1 MLNIIKG
8 FNHMALNIIPADQ
21 ALLVQAI
28 IVYLYADPGLGKTSI
43 GFTGDKAISFDFD
56 KGSHRTGEL
65 RRGAVVQVNQ
75 WSDVAD
81 LTVNDLQPFNTI
93 VIDTVGA
100 MLESIKTHLMLNN
113 TNKQKDGSL
122 KLKAQGLANNIFK
135 QYVNS
140 FIASGKDVVFIAH
153 ASEDQNGDQVI
164 YRPDLGGK
172 NRNELYRIADIM
184 GYLTTVTTGEGK
196 NARVISFSPC
206 PTHHAKN
213 AGDLGLKIIN
223 DKGVEIQTGEVWVPD
238 LRTTPNFLADL
249 IKQAKDHINTM
260 SPEQLANMK
269 AQEDLANWEQSCNEA
284 QYATHINELTETLPA
299 KDHPYY
305 HSMRQMMI
313 WHAKERLG
321 CDFNKEI
328 SRWVG
333 PAEFN
338 GLTDQQRDDLQAFID
353 ERGLDVKTVCEY
365 LGVDA
370 LTQIEASKFEAVKA
384 EIDKLAKEGTQ
395 A

>member
-1 MLNIIKG
+1 
-8 FNHMALNIIPADQ
+8 MALKIITAEQP
-21 ALLVQAI
+21 LLVQAI

-65 RRGAVVQVNQ
+65 RRGAVVQVQQ
-75 WSDVAD
+75 WADVAN
-81 LTVNDLQPFNTI
+81 LTPNDLAPFNTI

-100 MLESIKTHLMLNN
+100 MLESIKTHLMSNS
-113 TNKQKDGSL
+113 TNRQKDGSL

-140 FIASGKDVVFIAH
+140 LISSGKDVVFIAH
-153 ASEDQNGDQVI
+153 ASEDQSGDQIV

-196 NARVISFSPC
+196 NARLISFKPS

-213 AGDLGLKIIN
+213 SGGLGGD
-223 DKGVEIQTGEVWVPD
+223 TGEVWVPD
-238 LRTTPNFLADL
+238 LKTSPTFLADL

-269 AQEDLANWEQSCNEA
+269 AQEDFSHWEQSCNEA
-284 QYATHINELTETLPA
+284 QHAGDINDLTETLPE
-299 KDHPYY
+299 KDHLYY
-305 HSMRQMMI
+305 QSMRQMLI

-321 CDFNKEI
+321 CNFNKESNRWIGATEFIGI
-328 SRWVG
+328 SD
-333 PAEFN
+333 
-338 GLTDQQRDDLQAFID
+338 TQRDELQTFIA
-353 ERGLDVKTVCEY
+353 ERGLDIKGICEHFG
-365 LGVDA
+365 LDA
-370 LTQIEASKFEAVKA
+370 LTQIEASKLEAVKA
-384 EIDKLAKEGTQ
+384 EIDQIAK
-395 A
+395 ASMSA

>member
-1 MLNIIKG
+1 
-8 FNHMALNIIPADQ
+8 MALPIIPANQ
-21 ALLVQAI
+21 PLQVSAI
-28 IVYLYADPGLGKTSI
+28 ITYLYADPGLGKTSM

-56 KGSHRTGEL
+56 KGAHRTGEL

-75 WSDVAD
+75 WADVANLTPQD
-81 LTVNDLQPFNTI
+81 LAPYNTV

-135 QYVNS
+135 QYVNTLIS
-140 FIASGKDVVFIAH
+140 AGKDVVFIAH
-153 ASEDQNGDQVI
+153 ASEDQSGDQVI

-196 NARVISFSPC
+196 NARVISFKPC

-213 AGDLGLKIIN
+213 AGGLG
-223 DKGVEIQTGEVWVPD
+223 GETGEVWVPD
-238 LRTTPNFLADL
+238 LKENPTFLADL

-260 SPEQLANMK
+260 TPEQLAAIK
-269 AQEDLANWEQSCNEA
+269 AQEDLDNWMQSCAEA
-284 QYATHINELTETLPA
+284 QYASDLNQLTEALPQGHCYVLNMWNA
-299 KDHPYY
+299 VK
-305 HSMRQMMI
+305 SR
-313 WHAKERLG
+313 AKELD
-321 CDFNKEI
+321 CTYNKDQK
-328 SRWVG
+328 RWSD
-333 PAEFN
+333 PAEFF
-338 GLTDQQRDDLQAFID
+338 GLSDQSLAELQEFID
-353 ERGLDVKTVCEY
+353 TRGLDAKTVCEH
-365 LGVDA
+365 LGIDA
-370 LTQIEASKFEAVKA
+370 LNQIEASKLAAVQQ
-384 EIDKLAKEGTQ
+384 EIEQLAKESM

>member
-1 MLNIIKG
+1 
-8 FNHMALNIIPADQ
+8 MALPIIPADQ
-21 ALLVQAI
+21 PLLVSAI
-28 IVYLYADPGLGKTSI
+28 ITYLYADPGLGKTSI

-56 KGSHRTGEL
+56 KGAHRTGEL

-75 WSDVAD
+75 WADVANLTPQD
-81 LTVNDLQPFNTI
+81 LAPYNTV

-100 MLESIKTHLMLNN
+100 MLESIKTHLMLNS

-135 QYVNS
+135 QYVNTLIS
-140 FIASGKDVVFIAH
+140 AGKDVVFIAH

-196 NARVISFSPC
+196 HARVISFEPC

-213 AGDLGLKIIN
+213 AGGLG
-223 DKGVEIQTGEVWVPD
+223 GETGEVWVPD
-238 LRTTPNFLADL
+238 LKANPTFLADL

-260 SPEQLANMK
+260 TPEQLAAIK
-269 AQEDLANWEQSCNEA
+269 AQEDLENYIQSCAEA
-284 QYATHINELTETLPA
+284 QYASDLNQLTEALPQGHCYVLNMWNA
-299 KDHPYY
+299 VK
-305 HSMRQMMI
+305 SR
-313 WHAKERLG
+313 AKELD
-321 CDFNKEI
+321 CTYNKDQK
-328 SRWVG
+328 RWSD
-333 PAEFN
+333 PAEFF
-338 GLTDQQRDDLQAFID
+338 GLSDQQLSEFQDFID
-353 ERGLDVKTVCEY
+353 ARGLDAKTVCEH
-365 LGVDA
+365 LGIDA
-370 LTQIEASKFEAVKA
+370 LNQIEASKLAAVQQ
-384 EIDKLAKEGTQ
+384 EIEQLAKESM